1 MRSGCVLFSTF
12 RMAKRTRTRTRL
24 TKASQAAVG
33 GLRAVV
39 VHASEML
46 VFAIPGM
53 PEIRKGDDLGRRIA
67 EAAKKARLRFE
78 DGDVVIVAQKIVS
91 KAEGAVVSLAT
102 VKPSENAQAL
112 AAKLKKDARAIE
124 LVLRESRRILR
135 SERVLITETKHGFV
149 CANAGVDHSNVPGEE
164 TATLLPRD
172 PDGSAEKLAT
182 ELNKR
187 TGKRI
192 AVIVSDTFGRP
203 WRLGLTNVAIGASG
217 MPVLVD
223 LRGTK
228 DREGKPL
235 TATVLAVADELA
247 SAAGLLMGK
256 SEGIP
261 VVIIRGYS
269 YNPTSEKAASIIRP
283 AAEDLFR

>member
-1 MRSGCVLFSTF
+1 
-12 RMAKRTRTRTRL
+12 MAKRSRSRTQR
-24 TKASQAAVG
+24 KASRSTGG
-33 GLRAVV
+33 GLRKAPY
-39 VHASEML
+39 L
-46 VFAIPGM
+46 QLFAIPGL
-53 PEIRKGDDLGRRIA
+53 PEIRKSENLAKRIV
-67 EAAKKARLRFE
+67 EAAKKAGLRFE
-78 DGDVVIVAQKIVS
+78 DGDTVVIAQKIVS

-102 VKPSENAQAL
+102 VKPSETAEAL

-124 LVLRESRRILR
+124 LVLRESRRVLR

-164 TATLLPRD
+164 MVTLLPRN
-172 PDGSAEKLAT
+172 PDGSAEELAAGLT
-182 ELNKR
+182 KK

-261 VVIIRGYS
+261 VVIIRGYH
-269 YNPTSEKAASIIRP
+269 YKPASEKAASIIRP